1 MSITS
6 LLPSPLDTDF
16 LNKMR
21 DAASMGGISGV
32 SAPIWIFAVSGKHRF
47 MLAAVG
53 RARSGSRHSL
63 CPASSE
69 QTLGKTCPSLP
80 MDKEAPPAGTTAGK
94 GSRWPVIQVGLG
106 PQCWREPRLHGRG
119 RALPLS
125 GHGPLTPHLGTF
137 PDFLLFKIKRL
148 DRVLFCFFKI
158 YTLVV

>member
-32 SAPIWIFAVSGKHRF
+32 SAPVWIFAVSGKHRF

-69 QTLGKTCPSLP
+69 QSLGKTCPSLP
-80 MDKEAPPAGTTAGK
+80 MDKEAPPAGL
-94 GSRWPVIQVGLG
+94 GL
-106 PQCWREPRLHGRG
+106 
-119 RALPLS
+119 
-125 GHGPLTPHLGTF
+125 
-137 PDFLLFKIKRL
+137 
-148 DRVLFCFFKI
+148 
-158 YTLVV
+158 